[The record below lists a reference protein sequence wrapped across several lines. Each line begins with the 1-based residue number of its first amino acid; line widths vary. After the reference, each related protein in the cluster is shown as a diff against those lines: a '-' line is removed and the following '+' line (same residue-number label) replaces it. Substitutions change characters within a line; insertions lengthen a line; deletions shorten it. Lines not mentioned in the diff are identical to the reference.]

1 MSISFSDELADPKD
15 YLPAAPHVP
24 EITDVSVSS
33 AIQEAVTAAAA
44 ESIQELVEK
53 VIGYVKSRGFVFEPW
68 QVAAFITAVRTKPF
82 VILAGISGT
91 GKTKLPRI
99 VADATEAECT
109 TVAVRPDWTD
119 SSDLLGFER
128 LDGTFR
134 PGYLLRAAKRAQEE
148 PGEESLFIL
157 DEMNI
162 ARVEYYLAEILSH
175 MEELTP
181 GKDGRIMSAPL
192 VPAARDADG
201 GAEWSEV
208 CLTDNLCIVGSVNMD
223 ETTYGFSKKVLDRAF
238 VVEFS
243 KVYLDDIGETAEHA
257 GQRARWP
264 IDLWKPA
271 ALSLSSH
278 PKRASAEVAQM
289 IDTLTQVNDV
299 LEQGQLQFGYRVRD
313 EIVMFCLAAQ
323 ECLGSFITSA
333 TGTVDPL
340 DLAIAMKVLP
350 RIQGGGETIR
360 KVLEGLQAWASPD
373 AVAEEGAPPN
383 GEKAGFPF
391 CADRVEL
398 MLRRWREAGFA
409 SYWL

>member
-1 MSISFSDELADPKD
+1 MSISFSDELADPEE
-15 YLPAAPHVP
+15 YLPPAPHVP
-24 EITDVSVSS
+24 EVTDTGVSP
-33 AIQEAVTAAAA
+33 AIQQALTAAAG
-44 ESIQELVEK
+44 ESIQDLVDR

-68 QVAAFITAVRTKPF
+68 QVAAFITAIRTKPF

-99 VADATEAECT
+99 VADATQAECA

-128 LDGTFR
+128 LDRVFR
-134 PGYLLRAAKRAQEE
+134 PGYLLRVAKRAQEE
-148 PGEESLFIL
+148 PEEQFFFIL

-162 ARVEYYLAEILSH
+162 ARVEYYLAEILSD
-175 MEELTP
+175 MEELMP
-181 GKDGRIMSAPL
+181 DKDGRIMSPPII
-192 VPAARDADG
+192 PAAHDSKG
-201 GAEWSEV
+201 GAEWAGV

-238 VVEFS
+238 VIEFS
-243 KVYLDDIGETAEHA
+243 KVELEDIGEAAEQA
-257 GQRARWP
+257 ELKSRWP

-271 ALSLSSH
+271 ALSLSAH
-278 PKRASAEVAQM
+278 PKRGSAEVGQI
-289 IDTLTQVNDV
+289 IDTLTEINDI

-323 ECLGSFITSA
+323 ECLGSFITA
-333 TGTVDPL
+333 DAGPVYPL

-360 KVLEGLQAWASPD
+360 MVLEGLQAWASS
-373 AVAEEGAPPN
+373 AATEIEGEPPSD
-383 GEKAGFPF
+383 EKTGFPF
-391 CADRVEL
+391 CLIRVEM
-398 MLRRWREAGFA
+398 MLRRWRESGFA
-409 SYWL
+409 SYWW